1 MATNTVDTGAIWA
14 SNLSVNVGKDEL
26 KLVTPDAAQ
35 NPLHSFRLAFA
46 VKLLWLVPL
55 IGWPAGAQAQFTF
68 ATNNGA
74 ITISRYTGSGG
85 AVLIP
90 STTNGLPVT
99 SVGANAF
106 YFCTNL
112 TSITIPSGVTSIGA
126 FAFDNCINLTS
137 VTIPASVTGI
147 GNDAFVSCTRLTSIT
162 IPNSVT
168 SIGDFAFDYCI
179 SLTSVTIP
187 GSVTSI
193 GAGAFN
199 YCTALTSVV
208 IGNSV
213 TNILGF
219 TFGHCTRLASVYFQG
234 NAPKIVSSVF
244 NDDNNATIYY
254 LPGTTG
260 WSTALGGLPT
270 MLWNPQVQTRSATFG
285 VRTNQFGFNITG
297 TSGLVIVVEACTNL
311 VNPVWQPVSTN
322 TLAGGSS
329 YFDDPQWMNYH
340 GRFYRLRSP

>member
-1 MATNTVDTGAIWA
+1 MTTNTVDTGAIWA

-26 KLVTPDAAQ
+26 KLVTQEAAQ

-46 VKLLWLVPL
+46 VKLLWLLPL

-90 STTNGLPVT
+90 GTANGLPVT
-99 SVGANAF
+99 SIGTNAF

-112 TSITIPSGVTSIGA
+112 TSIV
-126 FAFDNCINLTS
+126 
-137 VTIPASVTGI
+137 
-147 GNDAFVSCTRLTSIT
+147 

-168 SIGDFAFDYCI
+168 SIGTAAFYYCTSLTNVTI
-179 SLTSVTIP
+179 GNGVTSIGTATFDDCTSLTSITICNGVASIGTSAFWDCFNLTSVTIP

-193 GAGAFN
+193 GSSSFH
-199 YCTALTSVV
+199 YCT
-208 IGNSV
+208 N
-213 TNILGF
+213 
-219 TFGHCTRLASVYFQG
+219 LASIYFTG
-234 NAPKIVSSVF
+234 NAPTPANDSSVF
-244 NDDNNATIYY
+244 PGDNNGTVYY

-260 WSTALGGLPT
+260 WGTVFDGRPT
-270 MLWNPQVQTRSATFG
+270 RLWNPQVQTKSATFG